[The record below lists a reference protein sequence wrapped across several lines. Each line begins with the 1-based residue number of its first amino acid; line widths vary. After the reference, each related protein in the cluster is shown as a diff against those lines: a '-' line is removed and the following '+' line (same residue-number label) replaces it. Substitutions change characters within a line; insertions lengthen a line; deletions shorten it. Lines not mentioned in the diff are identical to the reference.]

1 MLTIQ
6 VHHHKNQSTPI
17 LMKFC
22 PSYTHPEQKP
32 KKKQKTSK
40 SKLKP
45 SFSLHKTQKVANEK
59 IFTSQFLP
67 NVSVIHQIN
76 FRKNE
81 IGSMYDNCSLEDVG

>member
-32 KKKQKTSK
+32 KKTPKTSK

-59 IFTSQFLP
+59 IFTSQVPTQCVCYPP
-67 NVSVIHQIN
+67 NKFQE
-76 FRKNE
+76 K
-81 IGSMYDNCSLEDVG
+81 